1 MAYQNQNQNRESLE
15 EKYLKEIKGKL
26 GNAYPTILEEGR
38 DELLFADKVKGL
50 LEFLMNIGQGKEKK
64 ENISSSQLRNI
75 FSRVKRVEKISEL
88 YTLRPK
94 LAYVYGRPSTK
105 EEMKKLIV
113 LLDDQIKKV
122 KNEKQL
128 EKFKSFFEAII
139 AYHKFYGG
147 GNWWKIIEWN

>member
-1 MAYQNQNQNRESLE
+1 MAYQNQNQNREPVD
-15 EKYLKEIKGKL
+15 EKYLKEMVTIL
-26 GNAYPTILEEGR
+26 GDSYSTILEESR
-38 DELLFADKVKGL
+38 DELLFADNVKGL
-50 LEFLMNIGQGKEKK
+50 LAFLMNIGQDREKK

-88 YTLRPK
+88 YSLRPK
-94 LAYVYGRPSTK
+94 LAYVYGRPNTK
-105 EEMKKLIV
+105 DEMKKLIV

-147 GNWWKIIEWN
+147 SN

>member
-1 MAYQNQNQNRESLE
+1 MAYQNQNREPVD
-15 EKYLKEIKGKL
+15 EKYLKEMVTIL
-26 GNAYPTILEEGR
+26 GDSYSTILEESR
-38 DELLFADKVKGL
+38 DELLFADNVKGL
-50 LEFLMNIGQGKEKK
+50 LAFLMNIGQDREKK

-88 YTLRPK
+88 YSLRPK
-94 LAYVYGRPSTK
+94 LAYVYGRPNTK
-105 EEMKKLIV
+105 DEMKKLIV

-147 GNWWKIIEWN
+147 SN

>member
-1 MAYQNQNQNRESLE
+1 MAFQNPNQNREPLE
-15 EKYLKEIKGKL
+15 EKYLREMKEKL

-50 LEFLMNIGQGKEKK
+50 LAYLMDIGKQREKK

-75 FSRVKRVEKISEL
+75 FSRVKRVETINEL
-88 YTLRPK
+88 YSLRPK
-94 LAYVYGRPSTK
+94 LAYVYGRPNTK
-105 EEMKKLIV
+105 DEMKKLIV

-122 KNEKQL
+122 KDKKHL

-147 GNWWKIIEWN
+147 SN

>member
-1 MAYQNQNQNRESLE
+1 MAYQNQSQNRELLE
-15 EKYLKEIKGKL
+15 EKFLNEMVNEL
-26 GNAYPTILEEGR
+26 GEAYPTILEEGR
-38 DELLFADKVKGL
+38 NELLFADKVKGL
-50 LEFLMNIGQGKEKK
+50 LASLMNIGQEREKR

-88 YTLRPK
+88 YSLRPK
-94 LAYVYGRPSTK
+94 LAYVYGRPNTK
-105 EEMKKLIV
+105 DEMKKLIV

-147 GNWWKIIEWN
+147 SN